1 LLASIIVEETVL
13 CSSLFIKCFTIDW
26 TRSSVTELIKY
37 LDIVLEW
44 NEDFFKDFTKEFI
57 NFLKQDLAIVT
68 AKASKLNSL
77 SPEFQI
83 NTGINHKKESENND
97 EKMSTTTPATV
108 TAKHETKSQKS
119 SDSMEIV
126 PENEEKVSSLSNN
139 SRDGSQYEY
148 FDSVTISNQ
157 NASETSMQ
165 VEHEED
171 HQYTEDAMM
180 VDEDQDES
188 EFQEVQEHYND
199 HEYGG
204 EESGAENNGATI
216 TIKPSYSNDF
226 ESCMSNSYAS
236 TSVTSISSD
245 YREYQGGDD
254 VINSEDEEIIRID
267 SETGEVIEEERE
279 EEEEEEEEKGDV
291 VEEEE
296 VIKEEGEDKE
306 KIVVEEEEEE
316 VIQEEII
323 CQEDEINDKG
333 EEDHMLRDEEEEII
347 EVEEEIAYTR
357 LDDNEDHNENNE
369 SISTKN
375 KGKEE
380 EITNEEEEIPE
391 EIVVEEEEEEEEDL
405 STEEIDLEKQRLK
418 EEEESNAQLRL
429 EYKKKLK
436 EKEDTINKIKENKK
450 KSQELLSKLVKLY
463 KANLTLTHYKI
474 LLADYQLNAAAAQL
488 NEIKKRI
495 SNDKSEEH
503 TKDEGTSS
511 SSPPTISHEATIT
524 SPQHSMMNIDPK
536 EEEKGESVEIKESSS
551 IPDTTTT
558 NNNNNNNN
566 SISSVPTSMT
576 VNDPSSDPM
585 DISPSTTHTNT
596 PTPNTRTT
604 YTNNTTTTPSILPRV
619 PVPPPGSASLSST
632 FHHLRYMQR
641 LNANANAKNNEKK

>member
-1 LLASIIVEETVL
+1 LLASIIVEESVL

-83 NTGINHKKESENND
+83 NTNINNKKEGEDEN
-97 EKMSTTTPATV
+97 MSNTIPATL
-108 TAKHETKSQKS
+108 TTKHETKSQKN
-119 SDSMEIV
+119 SDSMDIV
-126 PENEEKVSSLSNN
+126 PEHEDKVSSLSNN
-139 SRDGSQYEY
+139 TSRDGSQYEY

-188 EFQEVQEHYND
+188 EFQEVQEPYND
-199 HEYGG
+199 NEYGG
-204 EESGAENNGATI
+204 EESGTENNGATI

-236 TSVTSISSD
+236 TSVTSINSD
-245 YREYQGGDD
+245 YREYQGED

-267 SETGEVIEEERE
+267 DETGEVIVE
-279 EEEEEEEEKGDV
+279 EEEVRGDV
-291 VEEEE
+291 EEE
-296 VIKEEGEDKE
+296 VIKEEEEDKE
-306 KIVVEEEEEE
+306 KIIVDEEEE

-323 CQEDEINDKG
+323 CQEEEINDKSR
-333 EEDHMLRDEEEEII
+333 EEDHMLRDEEEEEEEEEII

-357 LDDNEDHNENNE
+357 LDDNEDNNENNE
-369 SISTKN
+369 SNSTRN

-380 EITNEEEEIPE
+380 DITNEEEEEEIPE
-391 EIVVEEEEEEEEDL
+391 EIVIEEEEEEGEVKMEGL
-405 STEEIDLEKQRLK
+405 SETEVKQRLK

-474 LLADYQLNAAAAQL
+474 LLADYQLNAAGKFIYIHFL
-488 NEIKKRI
+488 FVYLV
-495 SNDKSEEH
+495 
-503 TKDEGTSS
+503 
-511 SSPPTISHEATIT
+511 
-524 SPQHSMMNIDPK
+524 IDLLYF
-536 EEEKGESVEIKESSS
+536 I
-551 IPDTTTT
+551 
-558 NNNNNNNN
+558 N
-566 SISSVPTSMT
+566 
-576 VNDPSSDPM
+576 
-585 DISPSTTHTNT
+585 
-596 PTPNTRTT
+596 
-604 YTNNTTTTPSILPRV
+604 
-619 PVPPPGSASLSST
+619 
-632 FHHLRYMQR
+632 
-641 LNANANAKNNEKK
+641 